1 MHFCHLYFI
10 LSQKIKLL
18 KLESEGS
25 LLPASLLGIVALG
38 CSAGSRLWVSSHQ
51 MHGRSCQA
59 LLNGC
64 AVNQGCV
71 GRPDPGFNS

>member
-1 MHFCHLYFI
+1 MHFCHLYSV

-38 CSAGSRLWVSSHQ
+38 CSAASRLWVSSHQ
-51 MHGRSCQA
+51 MHGRSGQA
-59 LLNGC
+59 LLNSC
-64 AVNQGCV
+64 AVNRGCV